1 MTEME
6 GSEAILSADKLL
18 FAIDL
23 VDHVIIKTRPNFVT
37 KTVNIMA
44 RADRLRNFTYNRFN
58 ATIKRALNIIDVN
71 QDNSVYSD
79 FETMM
84 NDNRVNKE
92 SFIEYA
98 NNYRTRHLP
107 DGFHAK
113 SFLMY
118 CDRVAN
124 MAGYFLSFGV
134 DDAAEVAVELIMQAF
149 PQTVMYHGTWNKLTK
164 VSESLEVIGNDY
176 FGDNMSSDSDSES
189 EELISSGNS
198 TSSSVNMEMSASS
211 SEDVSHHNLEMA
223 SSILGK
229 TSKDMNAGN
238 ISFKTNLVYKSLL
251 EIGEALNSQSSDSA
265 SSSTLSSFKC
275 SGAESPTSPEEASI
289 SKSDS

>member
-1 MTEME
+1 ME
-6 GSEAILSADKLL
+6 RSEDILSADKLL
-18 FAIDL
+18 FATDL
-23 VDHVIIKTRPNFVT
+23 VDHVILKTRPNFVT
-37 KTVNIMA
+37 KTVSIMA
-44 RADRLRNFTYNRFN
+44 RADRVRNFTYNRFN
-58 ATIKRALNIIDVN
+58 TTIKKALKIIDVN

-84 NDNRVNKE
+84 NENRVNKE
-92 SFIEYA
+92 SFVEYA

-107 DGFHAK
+107 GGFHAK

-149 PQTVMYHGTWNKLTK
+149 PESVMYHGTWNKLTK
-164 VSESLEVIGNDY
+164 VSEQLEVLGNDY
-176 FGDNMSSDSDSES
+176 FGDNMSSDSCSES
-189 EELISSGNS
+189 EELISSGNEDS
-198 TSSSVNMEMSASS
+198 TSSSVNMDMSVSS
-211 SEDVSHHNLEMA
+211 PEDVSRRNLDMA
-223 SSILGK
+223 SSILEK
-229 TSKDMNAGN
+229 TSKIMNAGN
-238 ISFKTNLVYKSLL
+238 VSIETNLVYKSLL
-251 EIGEALNSQSSDSA
+251 EMGEALNSQSSDSA

-275 SGAESPTSPEEASI
+275 SSTENPTSPEETNI